1 MTETPY
7 ADRCFALIDTEGE
20 PVQPG
25 MMTPGLHRGR
35 YTGRLLGKFDT
46 AEAADEARGRDV
58 FCYRRIGRLAAE
70 DVAAGRG
77 QILAL

>member
-1 MTETPY
+1 MTETPF
-7 ADRCFALIDTEGE
+7 ADRYYSLIDTEGE

-35 YTGRLLGKFDT
+35 YTGRLLGKFET

-58 FCYRRIGRLAAE
+58 FCYRRIGILVAE

-77 QILAL
+77 QVLAL